1 MINEILSK
9 RPLKLFYL
17 VLSLAVRQTSAGLRT
32 SLTFKTFSFDAKYQ
46 FQATLNV

>member
-17 VLSLAVRQTSAGLRT
+17 VVSLVARQTSAGLPT
-32 SLTFKTFSFDAKYQ
+32 SLTFKVFSFEVKY
-46 FQATLNV
+46 